1 LLESVIQTLA
11 GSLVHEDQRIGQIVT
26 AELSFANLRA
36 LTMNLYRERYGE
48 DADYDA
54 LSDLMKRAGELER
67 LRNQITHSVWGAG
80 STPETVT
87 RIKTTAKE
95 KRGLHFDFQKVSSQD
110 VGRVADDIKQLA
122 GEIQEFWMSGSE
134 Q

>member
-1 LLESVIQTLA
+1 LA
-11 GSLVHEDQRIGQIVT
+11 GSLVSNDQRVGQIVT
-26 AELSFANLRA
+26 AELSFGNLRA
-36 LTMNLYRERYGE
+36 LTISLYRERYGE
-48 DADYDA
+48 DANYDT

-95 KRGLHFDFQKVSSQD
+95 KRGLRFDFEEVSAQD
-110 VGRVADDIKQLA
+110 LGRVADDLKELA
-122 GEIQEFWMSGSE
+122 GDTQGFWMSLLE